1 MQNRGIDRLNAV
13 FSRRGASRFFILYGN
28 AVEDSFISEDYI
40 ELCPE
45 EALWRALKQQGYK
58 RIVFISPHKAIYFLD
73 EFSRK
78 NSFPQSPQELEFERT
93 GSTFES
99 GKMQFF
105 KDGPL
110 GDVFILELPARTP
123 ENALSYS
130 EMGDAHAIRLLD
142 TIMKDQMGPKSAV
155 IFMQSE
161 TTLRYFD
168 DQRTLAGIIGEWEQL
183 PLLNENICLFL
194 FSANDYENL
203 VRISENLL
211 IPELRK
217 TIKKR
222 EVNSSAFY
230 NVHHINGPDQQEILR
245 LIKYMSQ
252 LKDIRI
258 DANDLYQL
266 SDWMAA
272 EGLKAREWLTRIRD
286 LKEINLQTAKK
297 ESWFSSQRD
306 PELTIEERIEQMV
319 GLQDIKERIGEL
331 RAWLGIQKQRVDLND
346 FPLLHMMFLG
356 NPGTGKTTFA
366 RLTGEI
372 FHDLGIL
379 KRGHLVEVKA
389 GDLIAGHVGGTAIK
403 TNTVIDKAL
412 DGVLFLDEAY
422 MLTEKERGGFGRE
435 ALDTLLT
442 RLENDRKRLVVIV
455 AGYPEKMKKF
465 RKANP
470 GLSRRFPEEN
480 IFEFPDYSTLE
491 LWEILQGMLENRVLS
506 FDLAVE
512 KKLKEVIQYLLL
524 MKDEGFGNAGEMRN
538 IADAMERKWSV
549 RVTRDGLSIQEPL
562 SLDDI
567 PTRYGYFLSMQE
579 EKLQEISD
587 ELNQLIGLE
596 NVKNFLSKLVR
607 QIKFEKIR
615 SRNDLNDST
624 GGIMKHLVFYGN
636 PGTGKTTVAR
646 LVGRLYQSLGLL
658 KSGHV
663 VEVSRPD
670 LIAGYV
676 GQTADKTM
684 EKVKEALDGV
694 LFIDEAYTLL
704 SGDRHDFG
712 YEVIN
717 TLTKAME
724 DYKDRLLVIMAGYP
738 APMQKLLQANPGLL
752 SRFHTPLEFE
762 DYSDDEL
769 LQIFGNLCEAE
780 NFNLGEGSD
789 KALFEYISNY
799 RQNNGSDF
807 GNARFILSAFNQ
819 VKANLANRVIRD
831 DIDMD
836 FEGYYDEAI
845 FNTILTEDIPV
856 LQRKTE
862 EKTQVKSTLKPAG
875 SPLKMIPRSTFL
887 SKPVVKE
894 NDAPESEG
902 DAFDIE
908 YVNIE

>member
-1 MQNRGIDRLNAV
+1 MLNRGIDRLNAV
-13 FSRRGASRFFILYGN
+13 FSKIGASRFFVLYGN

-40 ELCPE
+40 ELGPE
-45 EALWRALKQQGYK
+45 EAIWRTLKQQGYT
-58 RIVFISPHKAIYFLD
+58 RIIFISPHKAVYFLD

-78 NSFPQSPQELEFERT
+78 NSFPKSPQDLEIEKEKNNIR
-93 GSTFES
+93 S
-99 GKMQFF
+99 GKMEFL

-110 GDVFILELPARTP
+110 GELFILEIPAATP

-130 EMGDAHAIRLLD
+130 EMGDVHAIRLLD
-142 TIMKDQMGPKSAV
+142 TIMKDQQGPKSAV

-194 FSANDYENL
+194 FSAADYQNL
-203 VRISENLL
+203 VKISENLP
-211 IPELRK
+211 IPELRNA
-217 TIKKR
+217 IHKR
-222 EVNSSAFY
+222 EINSSAYY
-230 NVHHINGPDQQEILR
+230 NVHHINGPDRQELMR
-245 LIKYMSQ
+245 LIKYVSQ
-252 LKDIRI
+252 LKDIQI

-272 EGLKAREWLTRIRD
+272 EGLKVREWLSRIRD
-286 LKEINLQTAKK
+286 LKAINLIIAKK
-297 ESWFSSQRD
+297 EGWFSSQRD
-306 PELTIEERIEQMV
+306 PDLTINERITAMV
-319 GLQDIKERIGEL
+319 GLKDIKERITEL
-331 RAWLGIQKQRVDLND
+331 SAWLEVQKQRGDMLE

-366 RLTGEI
+366 RLIGEI
-372 FHDLGIL
+372 FHDLGLL

-403 TNTVIDKAL
+403 TNMVIDKAL

-422 MLTEKERGGFGRE
+422 MLTEKERGGFGQE

-455 AGYPEKMKKF
+455 AGYPDKMKKF

-470 GLSRRFPEEN
+470 GLARRFPEEN
-480 IFEFPDYSTLE
+480 IFEFSDYSAQE
-491 LWEILQGMLENRVLS
+491 LWEILASMLEKRGLGY
-506 FDLAVE
+506 DLAVE
-512 KKLKEVIQYLLL
+512 KKLKEIIQYLLA

-538 IADAMERKWSV
+538 IADALERKWSV
-549 RVTRDGLSIQEPL
+549 RITKEKLSMQEAL

-567 PTRYGYFLSMQE
+567 PTRYGFYLVMQE
-579 EKLQEISD
+579 EKTHEIMN
-587 ELNQLIGLE
+587 ELDLLVGLE
-596 NVKNFLSKLVR
+596 NIKSFFNKLVR

-615 SRNDLNDST
+615 SQNDLNESA

-636 PGTGKTTVAR
+636 PGTGKTTMAR
-646 LVGRLYQSLGLL
+646 LVGKLYQSLGLL

-676 GQTADKTM
+676 GQTAEKTLS
-684 EKVKEALDGV
+684 KVKEALDGV

-752 SRFHTPLEFE
+752 SRFHTPLEFM
-762 DYSDDEL
+762 DYSNEEL
-769 LQIFGNLCEAE
+769 LQIFKNRCLSE
-780 NFNLGEGSD
+780 NFLLGDGADEVIFD
-789 KALFEYISNY
+789 YIKSY
-799 RQNNGSDF
+799 RQKTGNDF
-807 GNARFILSAFNQ
+807 GNARFILNLFNQ
-819 VKANLANRVIRD
+819 VKANLADRVIQD
-831 DIDMD
+831 DL
-836 FEGYYDEAI
+836 EENLNGTYDESV
-845 FNTILTEDIPV
+845 FNTIQSEDIPV
-856 LQRKTE
+856 LFRKTE
-862 EKTQVKSTLKPAG
+862 EKIPIKKPGPVSHPVQKVSRTAAR
-875 SPLKMIPRSTFL
+875 PLL
-887 SKPVVKE
+887 SIKE
-894 NDAPESEG
+894 KNAPEDDT
-902 DAFDIE
+902 DAFDVE
-908 YVNIE
+908 YVNID